1 MTVTSTL
8 ARGRIEQVARVAV
21 TRKGRDWCAD
31 VDDTGAAIRT
41 PSLARLDR
49 WIQGLLGHPWPEYE
63 FQTGDVDLDRP
74 VTELGAS
81 RRTARRAEEQV
92 QRLTDAVLARTRG
105 LSGRDVSV
113 LVALSH
119 QRVQQLR
126 ARY

>member
-1 MTVTSTL
+1 MTVTSAL
-8 ARGRIEQVARVAV
+8 ARGEIEQIARVVV

-31 VDDTGAAIRT
+31 LDDTGAAIRT

-49 WIQGLLGHPWPEYE
+49 WIRGRLGGAWPEYE
-63 FQTGDVDLDRP
+63 FHTGDVELDRL

-92 QRLTDAVLARTRG
+92 QRLTDAVLARTYG
-105 LSGRDVSV
+105 LSGRDVGV